1 MSHSSASFSP
11 RSRLTKN
18 QWRGFWAAWAGWTL
32 DGMDSFIYALV
43 MVPALG
49 DLLPASGIAPS
60 TSTVGYYGGLLF
72 ALFLIGGGFA
82 LVWGP
87 GADRHGR
94 VRPPLL
100 TVLRYSPFTF
110 FSAVSTRVLHP
121 AAFRLLAGI
130 GL

>member
-1 MSHSSASFSP
+1 MSHSPASVSP
-11 RSRLTKN
+11 RARLTKN

-60 TSTVGYYGGLLF
+60 TSTVGYYGGLPF
-72 ALFLIGGGFA
+72 AVFFIRGGFA

-87 GADRHGR
+87 VGDRDR
-94 VRPPLL
+94 PLPPLML
-100 TVLRYSPFTF
+100 SVL
-110 FSAVSTRVLHP
+110 
-121 AAFRLLAGI
+121 
-130 GL
+130 

>member
-72 ALFLIGGGFA
+72 ALFLIGGGRA

-87 GADRHGR
+87 GADRYGR
-94 VRPPLL
+94 GRPPMLSG
-100 TVLRYSPFTF
+100 LRYSLFPFLCAIF
-110 FSAVSTRVLHP
+110 ARVWRL
-121 AAFRLLAGI
+121 AAFWVLAGI
-130 GL
+130 G

>member
-1 MSHSSASFSP
+1 MSHSPASVSP
-11 RSRLTKN
+11 RARLTKN

-49 DLLPASGIAPS
+49 DLLPASRIAPS

-72 ALFLIGGGFA
+72 ALFLIRWGLA

-87 GADRHGR
+87 VADPYGR
-94 VRPPLL
+94 GRPLML
-100 TVLRYSPFTF
+100 TVLCYSLFTF
-110 FSAVSTRVLHP
+110 FSSVST
-121 AAFRLLAGI
+121 I
-130 GL
+130 GLHLAA

>member
-1 MSHSSASFSP
+1 MSHSSASVSP

-49 DLLPASGIAPS
+49 DLLPASGIAPG
-60 TSTVGYYGGLLF
+60 TSTVGYYGGVLF
-72 ALFLIGGGFA
+72 GVFFSGWGGG

-87 GADRHGR
+87 PPGRPGR
-94 VRPPLL
+94 VRPLVASGPC
-100 TVLRYSPFTF
+100 P
-110 FSAVSTRVLHP
+110 P
-121 AAFRLLAGI
+121 
-130 GL
+130 